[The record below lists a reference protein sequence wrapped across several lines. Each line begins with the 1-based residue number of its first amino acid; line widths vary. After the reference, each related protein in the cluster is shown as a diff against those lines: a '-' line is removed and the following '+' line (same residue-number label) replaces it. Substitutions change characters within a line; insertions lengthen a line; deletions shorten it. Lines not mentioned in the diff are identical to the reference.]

1 VQLRNVSAE
10 ATHPAC
16 VRALEA
22 PDFMAFIGVI
32 KARPPWPCW
41 HRGKCMK
48 RRLLTLASLL
58 LCPIVAQAGNINDQL
73 MKLDPEERAHQACI
87 IKGIDTIRRDGK
99 LPKADRLKTSI
110 SGRAAFTGTQVAAKG
125 GAVRAK
131 SHWYGLKFKCDVTP
145 DQMKALTFT
154 YEIGKEI
161 PEGKWED
168 LGLWR

>member
-1 VQLRNVSAE
+1 M
-10 ATHPAC
+10 T
-16 VRALEA
+16 
-22 PDFMAFIGVI
+22 
-32 KARPPWPCW
+32 
-41 HRGKCMK
+41 
-48 RRLLTLASLL
+48 RRLLLL
-58 LCPIVAQAGNINDQL
+58 VPLFLCPLAAQAASINDQL
-73 MKLDPEERAHQACI
+73 LKLDPEERAHQVCV

-161 PEGKWED
+161 PEAKWED